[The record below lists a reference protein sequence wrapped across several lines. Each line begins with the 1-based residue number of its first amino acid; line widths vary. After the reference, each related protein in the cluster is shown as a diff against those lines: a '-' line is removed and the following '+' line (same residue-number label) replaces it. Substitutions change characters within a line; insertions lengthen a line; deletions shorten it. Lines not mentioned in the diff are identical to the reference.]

1 MFLEHGTLY
10 INQRIKRGYIMKK
23 VVSLHKSKRQ
33 YIDGGVIYLEGGT
46 HWVDIEDMKD
56 NPLNTELYSNVSA
69 EDAKVVEFAEIGNEE
84 VAKGNPANLVPVQVH
99 KDGLIASG
107 HTRKKM
113 GKMIGETRLKA
124 EYTTEPYPTEDSPYD
139 NITNLLKTN
148 TYRELTPSVKL
159 NIFETATDNY
169 EEQYKVEM
177 PPKVRNALLK
187 KLKIKYDTMK
197 KLSFIKK
204 VRPELLKDIDKA
216 ATSIE
221 YAYNVASGNDL
232 KVTKK
237 KEGGINLYNLF
248 TPEMKTRIV
257 AYATTALNNYRSMT
271 VKTKDGDYS
280 PIEDELGWES
290 TRFTGIVSD
299 TFMWAVARVLTEEGK
314 QVSSANGHPTD
325 PDVYLENEDERIE
338 IKVTQFKGQG
348 SSTSWKGGKG
358 VREGEFLLI
367 AHDAEFTRLFITFT
381 TLYENDWN
389 KQGNVGTILKLN
401 KWWENKKDTDE
412 FEFWKGE
419 VYDASDITQ
428 MQLESI
434 NESI

>member
-1 MFLEHGTLY
+1 M
-10 INQRIKRGYIMKK
+10 IMNNKIVKLKPKK
-23 VVSLHKSKRQ
+23 LKRQ
-33 YIDGGVIYLEGGT
+33 YIDGGVIYLEGGIY
-46 HWVDIEDMKD
+46 WVDVEDMKD
-56 NPLNTELYSNVSA
+56 NPLNIELYSNVTN
-69 EDAKVVEFAEIGNEE
+69 EDAKVLEFAEIGNEE
-84 VAKGNPANLVPVQVH
+84 VAKGNPANLIAVQVH

-113 GKMIGETRLKA
+113 ALMIGVNRLKA
-124 EYTTEPYPTEDSPYD
+124 EYTTEPYPSDESPYD
-139 NITNLLKTN
+139 NVTNLLKTN

-159 NIFETATDNY
+159 NIFETTVDNY
-169 EEQYKVEM
+169 EKQYKEEM

-187 KLKIKYDTMK
+187 RLKMTKQTMD
-197 KLSFIKK
+197 KLSVIKK
-204 VRPELLKDIDKA
+204 VRPELLKDIDKN

-221 YAYNVASGNDL
+221 YAYNVATGNDI
-232 KVTKK
+232 KVIKK
-237 KEGGINLYNLF
+237 KEGGIDLYNLF

-271 VKTKDGDYS
+271 IKTKDGYYS

-290 TRFTGIVSD
+290 TRFTGVVSD
-299 TFMWAVARVLTEEGK
+299 TFMWAVARVLKEEGK
-314 QVSSANGHPTD
+314 EVSSANGHPTD
-325 PDVYLENEDERIE
+325 PDVYLINEDEKIE

-348 SSTSWKGGKG
+348 SSTTWKGGKG

-367 AHDAEFTRLFITFT
+367 AHDADFTRLFITFT
-381 TLYENDWN
+381 TLNENDWD
-389 KQGNVGTILKLN
+389 KQGNIGTILKLN
-401 KWWENKKDTDE
+401 KWWKNKKDTDD

-419 VYDASDITQ
+419 IYIASDITQ

>member
-1 MFLEHGTLY
+1 
-10 INQRIKRGYIMKK
+10 MKK
-23 VVSLHKSKRQ
+23 IVPFDKKAERQ
-33 YIDGGVIYLEGGT
+33 YIDGGVIYLEDGIR
-46 HWVDIEDMKD
+46 WVDIEDMRD
-56 NPLNTELYSNVSA
+56 NPLNTELYADVSA

-84 VAKGNPANLVPVQVH
+84 VAKGNPANLVSVHVH

-113 GKMIGETRLKA
+113 GKMIGVTRLKA
-124 EYTTEPYPTEDSPYD
+124 EYTTEPYPVEDSPYD
-139 NITNLLKTN
+139 NVTNLMKTN

-159 NIFETATDNY
+159 TIFEKTSDSY
-169 EEQYKVEM
+169 EKQYKVEM

-187 KLKIKYDTMK
+187 KLKIKKATMD

-221 YAYNVASGNDL
+221 YAYNDASGNDL
-232 KVTKK
+232 KVVKK

-257 AYATTALNNYRSMT
+257 AYATTYLKRCRSMT

-280 PIEDELGWES
+280 PIEDELGWEP

-314 QVSSANGHPTD
+314 EVSSANGHPTD
-325 PDVYLENEDERIE
+325 PDIYLINEEEKIE
-338 IKVTQFKGQG
+338 IKVTQFNGQG

-358 VREGEFLLI
+358 VREGEYLLI

-412 FEFWKGE
+412 FDFWKGE
-419 VYDASDITQ
+419 VYDVSGITQ